1 MFGSHVLV
9 DLGGIGQ
16 PTVAPVPSG
25 NPFLSHAPVG
35 VLHIAGLS
43 GTGLCGGLL
52 PAGRSDG
59 LVLGATQPDA
69 AETVG
74 AVFGVPSQGLSSMAG
89 ASVLEKLVSGKTLD
103 AAVAAKSPAVP
114 LTMLVGTTAEA
125 TT

>member
-1 MFGSHVLV
+1 MFGLPVLV

-16 PTVAPVPSG
+16 PKVASVPSG

-35 VLHIAGLS
+35 VLHVAGLS
-43 GTGLCGGLL
+43 GTGLCGSLL
-52 PAGRSDG
+52 PVGGTDG
-59 LVLGATQPDA
+59 SVLGATQPVA

-74 AVFGVPSQGLSSMAG
+74 AVFGVPLQGLNSLVG

-103 AAVAAKSPAVP
+103 AAVAAKSPVVP
-114 LTMLVGTTAEA
+114 LTTLAGATAEA